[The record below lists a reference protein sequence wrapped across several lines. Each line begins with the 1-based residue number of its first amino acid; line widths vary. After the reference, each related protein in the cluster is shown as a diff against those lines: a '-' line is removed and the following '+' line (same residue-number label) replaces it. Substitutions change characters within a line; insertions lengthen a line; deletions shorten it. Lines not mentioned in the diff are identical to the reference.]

1 MAYKSSKPLF
11 DHSKKLYKN
20 LTKYLSDE
28 IFVIGI
34 AVDDEYFV
42 STVRERIPARIAT
55 NSDGMSME
63 LEELNPGA
71 LIGPQQDVESIERWA
86 ERNGISYGTA
96 RAWVYRGVLP
106 SVKLGKLRMV
116 NSALLRTWLL
126 EQEWSA

>member
-1 MAYKSSKPLF
+1 MCFA
-11 DHSKKLYKN
+11 N
-20 LTKYLSDE
+20 
-28 IFVIGI
+28 
-34 AVDDEYFV
+34 
-42 STVRERIPARIAT
+42 AT